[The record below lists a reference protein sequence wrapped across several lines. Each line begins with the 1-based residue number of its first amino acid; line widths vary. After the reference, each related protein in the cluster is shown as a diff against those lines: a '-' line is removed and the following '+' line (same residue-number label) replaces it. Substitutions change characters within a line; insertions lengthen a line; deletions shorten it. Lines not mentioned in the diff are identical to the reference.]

1 MIMEKGKIMNLHV
14 KLVPAFDFETRMP
27 HDAYTVYC
35 IEGELISLA
44 SGWTLRDA
52 VTLFRK
58 MHHVDDGTKIRFV
71 RPFKKQK
78 MRVIPVIGPL
88 SANVVESGI

>member
-1 MIMEKGKIMNLHV
+1 MEKEEIMHLHV

-35 IEGELISLA
+35 TEEGIISSA

-58 MHHVDDGTKIRFV
+58 QHHVDERTEIRLV
-71 RPFKKQK
+71 RPFRKQK
-78 MRVIPVIGPL
+78 VHFALNDLIQSLI
-88 SANVVESGI
+88 